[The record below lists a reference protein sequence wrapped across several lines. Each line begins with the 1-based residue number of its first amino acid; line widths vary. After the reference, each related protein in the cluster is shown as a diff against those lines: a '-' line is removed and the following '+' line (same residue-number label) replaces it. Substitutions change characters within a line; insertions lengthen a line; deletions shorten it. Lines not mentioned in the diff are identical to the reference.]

1 MRSFVSAEQ
10 KRENESPAKDKKQ
23 SRPSAEQKRE
33 NESPAKDKRQS
44 RPSPAK
50 KKRKSGGLETKPM
63 VGVHGSDLRL
73 QARLAAEVLLWFLS
87 LMYG

>member
-1 MRSFVSAEQ
+1 MPLMRSFVSAEQ
-10 KRENESPAKDKKQ
+10 KPENESPAKDKKQ
-23 SRPSAEQKRE
+23 C
-33 NESPAKDKRQS
+33 

-73 QARLAAEVLLWFLS
+73 QARLAAEVLLRFLS
-87 LMYG
+87 SMHG